1 MIVDRYLRNKTVTIH
16 NVQAPW
22 RVGAE
27 WRGGLVG
34 GGHGQPGA
42 GAGAVTRITRVRREL
57 RVPECP
63 FPGCGPDCCHSATR
77 NLLGWAWGKRK
88 VRDLTLTIVTN
99 RSLHAVLVDRPGP
112 RLVELLAAALD
123 GSGPAIAP
131 LDAGLPQARLA
142 ALVEALAPGSVEGP
156 DGVTTARSGQ
166 EKGVAEGTA
175 VVVATSGS
183 TGVPKGVELS
193 AAALLS
199 SARASLARIGAR
211 PGERW
216 LCCLPATY
224 IAGLQVLVRALVS
237 GTDPV
242 LADRADAQTVAACGC
257 AHVSLVP
264 TQLRRLLDVD
274 IPISQDVPHPLAGFR
289 SVLLGGAAAPAG
301 LLAAARAAGVP
312 VVTTY
317 GMTET
322 CGGCV
327 YDGVPLDGVQV
338 RIGDDES
345 IWIGGPVLFSGYV
358 GGPRAPGDGWLR
370 TGDLGRVDAA
380 GRLVVRG
387 RADDVINTGGALVVP
402 GEVAAV
408 LQTCPGVRDVAVLGE
423 PDPEWGERVV
433 AVVAPADPADPPT
446 LELLRLH
453 VKQRLPRYAAPSRA
467 VMVDAVPTLP
477 NGKHDLARLR
487 RELLRWEQ
495 IEAESVT
502 K

>member
-1 MIVDRYLRNKTVTIH
+1 M
-16 NVQAPW
+16 
-22 RVGAE
+22 
-27 WRGGLVG
+27 
-34 GGHGQPGA
+34 
-42 GAGAVTRITRVRREL
+42 
-57 RVPECP
+57 
-63 FPGCGPDCCHSATR
+63 
-77 NLLGWAWGKRK
+77 
-88 VRDLTLTIVTN
+88 TN
-99 RSLHAVLVDRPGP
+99 RSLRAVLVDRPGP
-112 RLVELLAAALD
+112 RLLELLAAALD

-131 LDAGLPQARLA
+131 VDARLPRSRLD
-142 ALVEALAPGSVEGP
+142 ALVEALAPESVEGP
-156 DGVTTARSGQ
+156 DGVTTLRSGQ

-193 AAALLS
+193 AGALLH
-199 SARASLARIGAR
+199 SARASLARVGAR

-224 IAGLQVLVRALVS
+224 IAGLQVLVRSLVS

-242 LADRADAQTVAACGC
+242 LAERADAQTVATCGC

-264 TQLRRLLDVD
+264 TQLGRLLDID
-274 IPISQDVPHPLAGFR
+274 IPTTGDISSPLAGFR

-301 LLAAARAAGVP
+301 LLDAARTARVP

-327 YDGVPLDGVQV
+327 YDGIALDGVRV
-338 RIGDDES
+338 KIDDEDGR
-345 IWIGGPVLFSGYV
+345 IWLAGPVLFSGYRD
-358 GGPRAPGDGWLR
+358 GPRVPGDQWLR
-370 TGDLGRVDAA
+370 TGDLGRMDSG

-402 GEVAAV
+402 GEVAAA
-408 LQTCPGVRDVAVLGE
+408 LQTCPGVRDVAVLGL

-433 AVVAPADPADPPT
+433 AVVVPADQADPPT

-453 VKQRLPRYAAPSRA
+453 VKERLPRYAAPSRV
-467 VMVDAVPTLP
+467 VMVDAVPMLP
-477 NGKHDLARLR
+477 SGKHDLARLR
-487 RELLRWEQ
+487 RELLPREQ
-495 IEAESVT
+495 TEAENVT
-502 K
+502 Y